1 MNNITSEDIKV
12 LGRIVSVSTENVVA
26 DAEQIYDSNFS
37 YDDEYTSGA
46 SQSAVNNFFSEKI
59 KSIGGIKY
67 HLGDFGQD
75 ALTIDHSSMLVP
87 YTQFKNG
94 LQVDAGGSAT
104 FLSKSYFRNGA
115 DVIDLKATHAELNGV
130 VEMTPTNSVLVNG
143 HEHITGDLVVDGNF
157 TCPSFVIDP
166 GTITIDA
173 DTIRKASTIAYGV
186 VRLATS
192 GDSDSTDVITV
203 ERLNEFKTGIDAQI
217 GQISGTVS
225 NISDAITGLSSEI
238 IMTSGRIEGVTN
250 IKHGA
255 DQLIIR
261 SNINS
266 GAIVN
271 LSSGTLTG
279 VHSITMSGNV
289 NSSPATISNVDI
301 LNISTGG
308 NISMHSGIISG
319 VASLGVDSTILF
331 PTGSG
336 HINIPSGDIAGP
348 KTISMSEGTITGV
361 NVLNFSTGSGTLNFS
376 TGSGEIYIPSGSIN
390 GPSKID
396 MNGGEIDMNSG
407 SIEGVTNIRMA
418 SDGNIDMFYGSIS
431 DVSSLSMFSGSISN
445 VSNIAMAPPGS
456 ISNAH
461 NITFVTGAGS
471 INNPS
476 AITMQTG
483 GTLDMSGGTITNI
496 GDIEL
501 STGAIASLKRAL
513 GIS

>member
-67 HLGDFGQD
+67 HLGDCEQD
-75 ALTIDHSSMLVP
+75 ALTIDHSSMFVP

-94 LQVDAGGSAT
+94 LRVDAGSSAT
-104 FLSKSYFRNGA
+104 FLSKSYFYNGA
-115 DVIDLKATHAELNGV
+115 NVIYLNATHTELNGI
-130 VEMTPTNSVLVNG
+130 VEMTPTDSVLVNG

-173 DTIRKASTIAYGV
+173 DTIRKASTIAYGI

-192 GDSDSTDVITV
+192 GDQDSTDVITV

-217 GQISGTVS
+217 GQISGTVG
-225 NISDAITGLSSEI
+225 NISDVITGLSSEI

-279 VHSITMSGNV
+279 VHSI
-289 NSSPATISNVDI
+289 
-301 LNISTGG
+301 
-308 NISMHSGIISG
+308 
-319 VASLGVDSTILF
+319 LF
-331 PTGSG
+331 QTGSG

-361 NVLNFSTGSGTLNFS
+361 NMLNFSTGSGTLNFS
-376 TGSGEIYIPSGSIN
+376 TGSGKIYIPSGIID

-418 SDGNIDMFYGSIS
+418 PDGNIDMFYGSIS

-445 VSNIAMAPPGS
+445 VSNIAMAPPGF
-456 ISNAH
+456 ISNAYK
-461 NITFVTGAGS
+461 ITFVTGAGS
-471 INNPS
+471 IKNPS

-496 GDIEL
+496 GSIVL
-501 STGAIASLKRAL
+501 STGAIASLKHAL